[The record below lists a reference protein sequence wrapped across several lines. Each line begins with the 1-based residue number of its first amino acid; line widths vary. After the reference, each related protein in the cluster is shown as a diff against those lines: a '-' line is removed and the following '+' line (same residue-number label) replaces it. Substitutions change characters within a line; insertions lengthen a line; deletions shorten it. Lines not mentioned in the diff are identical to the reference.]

1 MMEYSKKNSR
11 MWSRLGSR
19 GTFGKSIFDLA
30 KDNDDFMVLSADLGK
45 SSGLKKFMEEYED
58 RFINV
63 GIAEQ
68 NMISIAAGIAREGIP
83 VFASSFAPFVTMRSC
98 EQMRIDAGYMN
109 LNVKAVGLGSGVA
122 MAYLGNSHY
131 GLEDV
136 AIMRSIPNMT
146 IVSPADGA
154 SIAKTVEKAINWNGP
169 MYIRLT
175 GTVNTPIIYPEDFD
189 FEIGKG
195 IVLEEGSDITFIAS
209 GSMVFECLEASKI
222 LKNNNVS
229 VGVIDMHTVKP
240 LDIKLLDNITSKSK
254 YIVTVEEHFETGGLG
269 SAISEYLTKEKKNNI
284 LINIGLPD
292 KFIKGAS
299 YSYILNKYGLKS
311 EHIAA
316 RVLKEMSL

>member
-154 SIAKTVEKAINWNGP
+154 SIAKTVEKAINWDGP

-240 LDIKLLDNITSKSK
+240 LDIKLLDNVTSKSK

-269 SAISEYLTKEKKNNI
+269 SAVSQYLTKEKKNNI

-316 RVLKEMSL
+316 RVLKEMNL

>member
-1 MMEYSKKNSR
+1 
-11 MWSRLGSR
+11 
-19 GTFGKSIFDLA
+19 
-30 KDNDDFMVLSADLGK
+30 
-45 SSGLKKFMEEYED
+45 
-58 RFINV
+58 
-63 GIAEQ
+63 
-68 NMISIAAGIAREGIP
+68 
-83 VFASSFAPFVTMRSC
+83 
-98 EQMRIDAGYMN
+98 
-109 LNVKAVGLGSGVA
+109 
-122 MAYLGNSHY
+122 
-131 GLEDV
+131 
-136 AIMRSIPNMT
+136 
-146 IVSPADGA
+146 
-154 SIAKTVEKAINWNGP
+154 
-169 MYIRLT
+169 
-175 GTVNTPIIYPEDFD
+175 
-189 FEIGKG
+189 
-195 IVLEEGSDITFIAS
+195 
-209 GSMVFECLEASKI
+209 MVFECLEASKI